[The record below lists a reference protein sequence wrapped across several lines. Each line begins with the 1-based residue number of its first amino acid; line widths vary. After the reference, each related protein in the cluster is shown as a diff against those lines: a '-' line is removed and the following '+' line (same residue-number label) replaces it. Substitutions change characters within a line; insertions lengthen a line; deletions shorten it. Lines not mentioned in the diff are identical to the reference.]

1 MGKIASESDLDAAVA
16 TIVVAFDQD
25 PLWSWMF
32 PDPQQRAEQHAR
44 VGARGPRRPGGQA
57 GLSGVHQ
64 SGHTPRYER
73 LGFEGQTEFATPDDL
88 HTVTTMWRE
97 PRVSR

>member
-1 MGKIASESDLDAAVA
+1 MAKIASESDLDAAVA
-16 TIVVAFDQD
+16 TIVAAFDQD

-32 PDPQQRAEQHAR
+32 PDPQLRAEQH
-44 VGARGPRRPGGQA
+44 
-57 GLSGVHQ
+57 
-64 SGHTPRYER
+64 
-73 LGFEGQTEFATPDDL
+73 DL